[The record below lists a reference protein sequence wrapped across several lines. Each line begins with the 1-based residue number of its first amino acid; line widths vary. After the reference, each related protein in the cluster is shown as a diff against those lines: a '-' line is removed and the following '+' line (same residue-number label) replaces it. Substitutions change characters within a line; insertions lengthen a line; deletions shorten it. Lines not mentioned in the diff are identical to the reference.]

1 MRKLIALAVIAGVL
15 LVAAFFI
22 GFVAGTTVSPL
33 QQPAAI
39 VLGVN
44 DGA

>member
-15 LVAAFFI
+15 LVGAFFV
-22 GFVAGTTVSPL
+22 GYVVGTTVSPL

-39 VLGVN
+39 VLGVT